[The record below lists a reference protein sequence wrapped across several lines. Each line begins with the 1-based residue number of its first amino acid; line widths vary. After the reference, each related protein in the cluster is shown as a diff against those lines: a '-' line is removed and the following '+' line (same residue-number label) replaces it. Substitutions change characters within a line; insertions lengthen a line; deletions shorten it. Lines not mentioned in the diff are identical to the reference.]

1 MSRKEQ
7 FNTEAALVAAFI
19 EGVKA
24 DRVFDYDIYPETG
37 GFDLLLVQRGT
48 GIQIGIEAKLSLNN
62 KVVAQALGD
71 NDGSY
76 GMSGPDYRAVL
87 VPHGGIQSS
96 ISPICHA
103 IGLTI
108 LSVNNA
114 YPDAKK
120 PHWRVYKTFPNEMA
134 SGCWSLRGWH
144 PWCPIERIKLPDYV
158 PDVKAGVPSP
168 IVLTEWKIKAIKLM
182 IILERR
188 GYVTRRDMRV
198 LDISPTRWTD
208 AYHGMLTP
216 SAERGGYMACK
227 RTPDFRKMH
236 PQNYPQIEADIAEW
250 SKGLDSLDP
259 PEPPGLL
266 KGMEE

>member
-1 MSRKEQ
+1 MSYKTKFE
-7 FNTEAALVAAFI
+7 TEAALVAAFI
-19 EGVKA
+19 EAVKA
-24 DRVFDYDIYPETG
+24 DRVFNYDIYPETG
-37 GFDLLLVQRGT
+37 GFDLLLAQRDT

-62 KVVAQALGD
+62 KVIAQALGNNTD
-71 NDGSY
+71 TY

-87 VPHGGIQSS
+87 VPHGGVQACLG
-96 ISPICHA
+96 PICSA

-108 LSVNNA
+108 LSVSNA
-114 YPDAKK
+114 YQDSKR
-120 PHWRVYKTFPNEMA
+120 PHWRVYKDFPNEMVA
-134 SGCWSLRGWH
+134 NNWSLRGWH
-144 PWCPIERIKLPDYV
+144 PWLPIDRVKLPAYI

-188 GYVTRRDMRV
+188 GYVTRRDMRA

-208 AYHGMLTP
+208 AYGGLLVP
-216 SAERGGYMACK
+216 SAERGGYMAGK

-236 PQNYPQIEADIAEW
+236 PKNYPQIEADIAEW